1 MWGYEGEELGDIEA
15 TIDHVKKTDPDIFF
29 TTVAYPIKGTPYFA
43 EVANR
48 VENLKPWTVGSD
60 REVRIRNR
68 HSRQFYS
75 FADKL
80 LRTEVE
86 LERLRN
92 QSVLDGS
99 AIAELQSKISDFRAG
114 LTATAHEVEV

>member
-1 MWGYEGEELGDIEA
+1 
-15 TIDHVKKTDPDIFF
+15 
-29 TTVAYPIKGTPYFA
+29 
-43 EVANR
+43 
-48 VENLKPWTVGSD
+48 VGSD

-80 LRTEVE
+80 LRSEVE

-92 QSVLDGS
+92 GPLVDGS
-99 AIAELQSKISDFRAG
+99 AVAELESKVSDFRAG
-114 LTATAHEVEV
+114 LTATAHEAEA

>member
-99 AIAELQSKISDFRAG
+99 AIAELQSKVSDFRAG
-114 LTATAHEVEV
+114 LAATAHEVEA